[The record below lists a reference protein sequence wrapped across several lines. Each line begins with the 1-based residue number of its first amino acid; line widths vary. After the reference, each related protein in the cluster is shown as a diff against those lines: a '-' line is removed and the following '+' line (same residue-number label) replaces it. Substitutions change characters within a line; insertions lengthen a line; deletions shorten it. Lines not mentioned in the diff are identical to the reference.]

1 MAQDLDTTILEALDK
16 EDPNLVRA
24 ACIMA
29 GARQLV
35 QAERGLLKALGHKAW
50 QVQAEAA
57 KALGLIGSK
66 GAVPFLR
73 RVLKASDADLRQK
86 MLTAAAETGKA
97 AAEPGGDETHPEARR
112 AAAVALNRI
121 EPSITQDA
129 LLAALGA
136 DQPALLGAAMAGL
149 ANLEAPVGRE
159 RMVEL
164 LGHADPGVRKNAAAC
179 LGRLREVRALT
190 GLLALLSDADKDVR
204 KEAAIALN
212 HIKDRQAIGPLA
224 GLMDDA
230 DAEVRRVA
238 AIALGNTKS
247 REPIL
252 VQALVRGLSD
262 REASVRQACLSALA
276 NLKAT
281 GALEAAAALLGD
293 THEAVARQAAVTT
306 GALSL
311 ARERPDYDSD

>member
-1 MAQDLDTTILEALDK
+1 MAQDLDTMILETLDK

-29 GARQLV
+29 GLRGLN
-35 QAERGLLKALGHKAW
+35 QAERGLLKALGNKAW

-73 RVLKASDADLRQK
+73 RLLKASETDLRQK

-97 AAEPGGDETHPEARR
+97 AAEPSGEESHPEVRR

-121 EPSITQDA
+121 EPAITQDA

-149 ANLEAPVGRE
+149 ANLEASVGRE

-164 LGHADPGVRKNAAAC
+164 LGHADPVVRKNAAAC
-179 LGRLREVRALT
+179 LGRLRETSALS
-190 GLLALLSDADKDVR
+190 GLLALLGDADKDVR

-212 HIKDRQAIGPLA
+212 HIKDRQGIGPLS
-224 GLMDDA
+224 GLMDD
-230 DAEVRRVA
+230 DEAEVRRVA

-252 VQALVRGLSD
+252 VQALTRGLAD
-262 REASVRQACLSALA
+262 REPSVRQACLSALA
-276 NLKAT
+276 NLKAAS
-281 GALEAAAALLGD
+281 ALEAAAALLGD

-306 GALSL
+306 SALAM
-311 ARERPDYDSD
+311 ARERPDYDSE

>member
-1 MAQDLDTTILEALDK
+1 MAPDMDTVILETLDK

-24 ACIMA
+24 ACLMSGLRGLA
-29 GARQLV
+29 
-35 QAERGLLKALGHKAW
+35 QAERGLLKALGNKAW

-57 KALGLIGSK
+57 KALGLLNSK

-73 RVLKASDADLRQK
+73 RMLKASDADLRQK
-86 MLTAAAETGKA
+86 MLTAAAEQGKA
-97 AAEPGGDETHPEARR
+97 AAEPPAEEAHPEARR

-121 EPSITQDA
+121 EPHITQDA

-164 LGHADPGVRKNAAAC
+164 LGHADAGVRRTAAAC
-179 LGRLREVRALT
+179 LGRLREAQAVP
-190 GLLALLSDADKDVR
+190 GLLALLGDADKEAR

-212 HIKDRQAIGPLA
+212 HIKDRRAIEPLA
-224 GLMDDA
+224 QCLDDA
-230 DAEVRRVA
+230 DPEVRRVA

-247 REPIL
+247 RQPLL
-252 VQALVRGLSD
+252 VQSLVRGLAD
-262 REASVRQACLSALA
+262 REPKVRLACLSALA
-276 NLKAT
+276 NLRAAS
-281 GALEAAAALLGD
+281 ALEEVAPLLAD
-293 THEAVARQAAVTT
+293 THEAVARQAAVTLS
-306 GALSL
+306 ALGQ
-311 ARERPDYDSD
+311 ARERPDYDSE